1 MYSCQSRKVTADERL
16 VAKENTMLYASRRVA
31 SEQGKI
37 PELGPSQNVN
47 LCPLANP
54 PQNDGSFGDLAILSP
69 LVLTTDLLFLLGG
82 EVVGDIESLADLLW
96 RLALDHVG
104 NRLATNVKEGLDV
117 EVIGGLVGNLLAM
130 IQA

>member
-82 EVVGDIESLADLLW
+82 EVVGDIESLADP
-96 RLALDHVG
+96 LDHVG